1 MNEIDKLNEL
11 AEFLEKERDKLKA
24 ILKDL
29 TFVDPWEIIDNT
41 EMMTV
46 EDWMYEPTVP
56 ACCKH
61 ECNVEPDGYCEH
73 GNPSILIELK
83 MI

>member
-1 MNEIDKLNEL
+1 MEDPKFTEL
-11 AEFLEKERDKLKA
+11 VKFLEEEQQKLKEV
-24 ILKDL
+24 LKDL
-29 TFVDPWEIIDNT
+29 TYIDPWHIIDNT
-41 EMMTV
+41 EMMTLADFAL
-46 EDWMYEPTVP
+46 ESIVP

-83 MI
+83 VI